1 LRHRRN
7 LGETVRKPIV
17 LLGAL
22 LLPFLLAPTAARA
35 AGSDLPADGPPA
47 LYAAETVLPTA
58 AGWPGPESFPRTSG
72 TGRLAGGALLW
83 TDWLFDD
90 HGANGV
96 PLNDLPVTAGSPSF
110 GSYGYTSPS
119 AHGNGAD
126 IFRAGVALS
135 GGDSFWRVDWTTL
148 ADARVPVAEW
158 TFDRDDNMATG
169 VAAWAGS
176 AGVTSP
182 GIDTALIVSSRGARL
197 IDLTTHAVKALPVTV
212 DTTSGSFVVRVP
224 GAVLKPSGSWRTR
237 LAAGLAN
244 AAGDGFAPATG
255 ALPGQTAVYNVT
267 FRSRAQEPISNSFWD
282 DMTQTSALTT
292 GNISAFSQLVR
303 WSDLAARTGTAE
315 EHPTGWSTRWYASS
329 VKLGDG
335 LLTSPASIEDNAAN
349 FLGRVQPYSV
359 YVPTGVS
366 GKLPLTF
373 LLHSLTQNHN
383 QYAATTP
390 AFTQQACQARASLC
404 VTTLGRGP
412 DGQYYGPAQLD
423 FWQVWHAVAQ
433 TFSLDPERTLLS
445 GYSMG
450 GLGSNAIAMAHP
462 DLFSKVVTLAG
473 SVGDVVEL
481 ENLRALPVY
490 LAGGAADELVPAP
503 IEKAQADALGALGF
517 RYRWLLYPAEDHV
530 AFELQDGF
538 ADAAQYMGSA
548 RRTVNPAHVTLRWA
562 AKDTGPTYNPVTGI
576 LTGTAIPTTQR
587 PDLGVGTTGAY
598 WLRSLKARTGAAFG
612 RVEATSSA
620 LADPAVLA
628 GSRQSLLLPGTPT
641 PAVVTEQTWTLGPP
655 AARSP
660 HLSLSLTGVS
670 TATLLL
676 KDAGLPSS
684 GCSTVSVTSDGS
696 TALTLV
702 GAGGR
707 TPTTV
712 PKGVTTLT
720 VRNAGATPVLGR
732 CTAAGPAR
740 PVDAVSGALPA
751 TGASPLAALLA
762 ILALGGSLVLRRQR
776 STT

>member
-1 LRHRRN
+1 
-7 LGETVRKPIV
+7 VRTPFL

-22 LLPFLLAPTAARA
+22 LLPFLLCPATAQA
-35 AGSDLPADGPPA
+35 AGNDLPADGPPA
-47 LYAAETVLPTA
+47 LYAAETALPA
-58 AGWPGPESFPRTSG
+58 PAGWPGPESFPRTSG

-110 GSYGYTSPS
+110 GSYGYTNPA

-126 IFRAGVALS
+126 LFRAAVALK
-135 GGDSFWRVDWTTL
+135 GGDSYWRVDWTTL
-148 ADARVPVAEW
+148 ADASVPVAEW
-158 TFDRDDNMATG
+158 TFDRDDNPATG
-169 VAAWAGS
+169 VAAWAGA

-182 GIDTALIVSSRGARL
+182 GIDTALIVSSKGARL
-197 IDLTTHAVKALPVTV
+197 IDLASGALVKALPVTV
-212 DTTSGSFVVRVP
+212 DLKAGSFVVKVP
-224 GAVLKPSGSWRTR
+224 GAVLKPTGSWRTR

-282 DMTQTSALTT
+282 DMTQTSTLTT
-292 GNISAFSQLVR
+292 GNVAAFSQLVR
-303 WSDLAARTGTAE
+303 WSDLAAGKITAE

-329 VKLGDG
+329 IKLGDG
-335 LLTSPASIEDNAAN
+335 LLTTPASIEDNAAN

-390 AFTQQACQARASLC
+390 NFTQQACQARKSLC

-462 DLFSKVVTLAG
+462 DLFSRVVTLAG
-473 SVGDVVEL
+473 SVGNVVEL
-481 ENLRALPVY
+481 ENLRQLPVY

-503 IEKAQADALGALGF
+503 IEKAQADALGALGY

-538 ADAAQYMGSA
+538 ADAAQYMGNA
-548 RRTVNPAHVTLRWA
+548 RRVLNPAHVTLRWA
-562 AKDTGPTYNPVTGI
+562 AKDTGPTYNPATGI
-576 LTGTAIPTTQR
+576 LTGTAISTTQR

-598 WLRSLKARTGAAFG
+598 WLRSLKARPGVAYG
-612 RVEATSSA
+612 RVDAVSSA
-620 LADPAVLA
+620 LADPAFTA
-628 GSRQSLLLPGTPT
+628 TTARSLLLPGTPT
-641 PAVVTEQTWTLGPP
+641 PAVVTEQTWALGASPT
-655 AARSP
+655 RSP
-660 HLSLSLTGVS
+660 RLTLDLRGVQA
-670 TATLLL
+670 ATVLLH
-676 KDAGLPSS
+676 DAGLPTT
-684 GCSTVSVTSDGS
+684 GCSTLTVTSDGATS
-696 TALTLV
+696 LTL
-702 GAGGR
+702 AGSRSSAR
-707 TPTTV
+707 TKL
-712 PKGVTTLT
+712 PKGVTTLS
-720 VRNAGATPVLGR
+720 VRGAAAAPRLGPCTGSAGTSRNV
-732 CTAAGPAR
+732 TF
-740 PVDAVSGALPA
+740 
-751 TGASPLAALLA
+751 
-762 ILALGGSLVLRRQR
+762 GGSLPSTGGSPAAALVAVLLIGSAVLVRRR
-776 STT
+776 SLL

>member
-1 LRHRRN
+1 M
-7 LGETVRKPIV
+7 VI
-17 LLGAL
+17 GAL
-22 LLPFLLAPTAARA
+22 VLPFLLLPSTARA

-47 LYAAETVLPTA
+47 LYAAETALPA
-58 AGWPGPESFPRTSG
+58 PAGWPGPESFPRTSG
-72 TGRLAGGALLW
+72 SGRLAGGALLW

-110 GSYGYTSPS
+110 GSYGYAAAS

-126 IFRAGVALS
+126 IFRSGVALR
-135 GGDSFWRVDWTTL
+135 GGDSYWRVDWTTL
-148 ADARVPVAEW
+148 ADPTVPVAEW
-158 TFDRDDNMATG
+158 TFDRDNNAATG
-169 VAAWAGS
+169 VSTWAGA

-182 GIDTALIVSSRGARL
+182 GIDTALVVSSLGARL
-197 IDLTTHAVKALPVTV
+197 LDLASGAVLSTLPVAA
-212 DTTSGSFVVRVP
+212 DTLAGSFVVKVP
-224 GAVLKPSGSWRTR
+224 GTVLRPTGSWRIR

-244 AAGDGFAPATG
+244 ATGDGFAPATG

-292 GNISAFSQLVR
+292 GNVAAFSQLVR
-303 WSDLAARTGTAE
+303 WSDLSARKTTAE

-329 VKLGDG
+329 IKLGDG
-335 LLTSPASIEDNAAN
+335 LLTTPASLNDSAAN
-349 FLGRVQPYSV
+349 FLGRLQPYSV

-366 GKLPLTF
+366 GRLPLTF

-390 AFTQQACQARASLC
+390 NFTQQACEARHSLC

-433 TFSLDPERTLLS
+433 TLPLDPERTLLS

-473 SVGDVVEL
+473 SVGAVVEL
-481 ENLRALPVY
+481 ENLRELPVY

-503 IEKAQADALGALGF
+503 IQKAQADALAALGY

-538 ADAAQYMGSA
+538 ADAALYMGNA
-548 RRTVNPAHVTLRWA
+548 RRAVNPARVTLRWA
-562 AKDTGPTYNPVTGI
+562 AKDTGPTYNPATGV
-576 LTGTAIPTTQR
+576 LTGTAISTTQR

-598 WLRSLKARTGAAFG
+598 WMRSLKARPGAAYG
-612 RVEATSSA
+612 RVDATSAA
-620 LADPAVLA
+620 LPDPAVVTHR
-628 GSRQSLLLPGTPT
+628 SQSLLLPGTPT
-641 PAVVTEQTWTLGPP
+641 PAVVTEQTWSVGASKAL
-655 AARSP
+655 RSRV
-660 HLSLSLTGVS
+660 SLDLTGLSSAAV
-670 TATLLL
+670 LLH
-676 KDAGLPSS
+676 DAGLPST
-684 GCSTVSVTSDGS
+684 GCSTVSLVSDGR

-702 GAGGR
+702 GTDSSVTTSAPKGSSVLTVLNAGSRPSIGR
-707 TPTTV
+707 CRTGVHRSVDFVPMLPTT
-712 PKGVTTLT
+712 
-720 VRNAGATPVLGR
+720 
-732 CTAAGPAR
+732 
-740 PVDAVSGALPA
+740 
-751 TGASPLAALLA
+751 
-762 ILALGGSLVLRRQR
+762 GGSLAAAVLGVLVLVGAAGLRHRRS
-776 STT
+776 STP